1 MKKKEARKI
10 KQSVARERKAIVK
23 GFAKHVIRP
32 KPKYM
37 PKWLYAKLIK
47 LVLNV

>member
-1 MKKKEARKI
+1 MKKDKARKI
-10 KQSVARERKAIVK
+10 KQSVARERRAIVK
-23 GFAKHVIRP
+23 NFAENAIRP

-37 PKWLYAKLIK
+37 PKWLYRKLIN